1 MALGG
6 VTGGSPAGAQS
17 ERSEIAQ
24 GGDGGC
30 GPAGC
35 VTVIAVSGLID
46 PLVADGIIEELDETQ
61 RSDDLVGVV
70 LQLDSPGVVLTDG
83 QFTNLARRL
92 DRFPKKM
99 SVWVGPSGAEAI
111 GGAAEL
117 VALSPDASI
126 APGSTVRF
134 DSTQR
139 LDPAEFGDLLPS
151 EPGQLDT
158 TLEAEPAQKAG
169 VVAVVAPTLGDALV
183 GLDWFETKVV
193 DVGGES
199 RREPV
204 TVVRFVKLP
213 LPKQLLH
220 TAASP
225 AVAYLAFVIGLGLL
239 LFEFY
244 TAGVGVAGVV
254 GAVALLLGGYGLGV
268 LPVRNWAVALVVASM
283 IALAID
289 VQTGIPRFWAA
300 VGMAGFIIGSLTLFD
315 GVPFPWIAV
324 VVGIIGM
331 ASMMFSGMPSMVRAR
346 FGTPTIGRTWMV
358 GEMGQVTESVDP
370 EGMVRIQGGLWKA
383 RANRSTPLSVG
394 DRARGGRG
402 RPVVGGRAR
411 GGRRQGLPR
420 AAQTAAEMPPSSAV
434 GHA

>member
-6 VTGGSPAGAQS
+6 VTGGSPGGAQGG
-17 ERSEIAQ
+17 RSEIAQ

-199 RREPV
+199 RRDPV
-204 TVVRFVKLP
+204 TVERFGKLP
-213 LPKQLLH
+213 LPQR
-220 TAASP
+220 
-225 AVAYLAFVIGLGLL
+225 LGL
-239 LFEFY
+239 
-244 TAGVGVAGVV
+244 A
-254 GAVALLLGGYGLGV
+254 
-268 LPVRNWAVALVVASM
+268 
-283 IALAID
+283 
-289 VQTGIPRFWAA
+289 
-300 VGMAGFIIGSLTLFD
+300 
-315 GVPFPWIAV
+315 
-324 VVGIIGM
+324 
-331 ASMMFSGMPSMVRAR
+331 
-346 FGTPTIGRTWMV
+346 
-358 GEMGQVTESVDP
+358 
-370 EGMVRIQGGLWKA
+370 
-383 RANRSTPLSVG
+383 
-394 DRARGGRG
+394 
-402 RPVVGGRAR
+402 
-411 GGRRQGLPR
+411 
-420 AAQTAAEMPPSSAV
+420 
-434 GHA
+434 

>member
-1 MALGG
+1 LALGG

-46 PLVADGIIEELDETQ
+46 PLVADSIIEELDETQ

-70 LQLDSPGVVLTDG
+70 LQLDSTGSVSDG

-169 VVAVVAPTLGDALV
+169 VVAVVRPRCDAGRPRL
-183 GLDWFETKVV
+183 FETKVSTSAA
-193 DVGGES
+193 S
-199 RREPV
+199 RRAGHRRALP
-204 TVVRFVKLP
+204 LP
-213 LPKQLLH
+213 LPKQ
-220 TAASP
+220 AASS
-225 AVAYLAFVIGLGLL
+225 
-239 LFEFY
+239 
-244 TAGVGVAGVV
+244 AGGH
-254 GAVALLLGGYGLGV
+254 
-268 LPVRNWAVALVVASM
+268 R
-283 IALAID
+283 
-289 VQTGIPRFWAA
+289 
-300 VGMAGFIIGSLTLFD
+300 
-315 GVPFPWIAV
+315 
-324 VVGIIGM
+324 
-331 ASMMFSGMPSMVRAR
+331 PS
-346 FGTPTIGRTWMV
+346 
-358 GEMGQVTESVDP
+358 
-370 EGMVRIQGGLWKA
+370 
-383 RANRSTPLSVG
+383 
-394 DRARGGRG
+394 
-402 RPVVGGRAR
+402 
-411 GGRRQGLPR
+411 
-420 AAQTAAEMPPSSAV
+420 
-434 GHA
+434 